1 MEAWEDIVSP
11 TVKIPLNFRTEECRA
26 EQRREVKVES
36 IFTPYIKFTDH
47 SIIWQC
53 VDGHPQS

>member
-36 IFTPYIKFTDH
+36 IFIPYIKFTDRK
-47 SIIWQC
+47 S
-53 VDGHPQS
+53 VV